1 MTNFIKIDW
10 LFWENEEEKTVKSLP
25 VFINV
30 EAIICLEPVVT
41 KEDNIEMESN
51 AYLSLIDGGYYVKQT
66 CQEIMQ
72 RIDIAVGKPIA

>member
-1 MTNFIKIDW
+1 MVNFIKVDC

-30 EAIICLEPVVT
+30 EAVIRVEPIAI
-41 KEDNIEMESN
+41 KEDNIEIESN
-51 AYLSLIDGGYYVKQT
+51 AYLSLIDGGYYVRQT
-66 CQEIMQ
+66 CQDIMH